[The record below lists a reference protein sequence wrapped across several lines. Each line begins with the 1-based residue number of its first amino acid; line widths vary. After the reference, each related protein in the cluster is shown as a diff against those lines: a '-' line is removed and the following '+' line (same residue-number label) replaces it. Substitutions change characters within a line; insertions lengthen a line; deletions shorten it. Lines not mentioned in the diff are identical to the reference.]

1 MLSRTVPFKIQG
13 CWGTYATDRSV
24 VKTPFKH
31 CPFIPVQII
40 LLVDVQETGCKVYAY
55 GKHIFL
61 IHLQGVNLLPLFPV
75 PFPTSRFVY
84 VRNWVQSLWPYAK
97 QIFLIHLQ
105 GVNLLPLFPVPF
117 PTSRFVYVR
126 NWVQSLWPYAKQIF
140 LIHLQAINLL
150 PYLCGFH
157 PSIFQL
163 KRCKIIPPSHPEE
176 PREMNSSHFQQFQL
190 LPQIHLASLGS

>member
-13 CWGTYATDRSV
+13 CWGTYTTDRSV

-31 CPFIPVQII
+31 CPPSPTLYPLIPVQIF
-40 LLVDVQETGCKVYAY
+40 LLVGVQETGCEVYAY

-75 PFPTSRFVY
+75 PFPTSRFLY
-84 VRNWVQSLWPYAK
+84 VRNWVQSLWPYD
-97 QIFLIHLQ
+97 
-105 GVNLLPLFPVPF
+105 
-117 PTSRFVYVR
+117 
-126 NWVQSLWPYAKQIF
+126 KQIF

-163 KRCKIIPPSHPEE
+163 KRCKIIPPSHPEG

-190 LPQIHLASLGS
+190 LPQIHPASLGSLCLPNLSGLCPLRQIASPGYFFATAT